1 MHDIEYDKM
10 MCLNYDKINLSNYDE
25 RIKHTE
31 FILKKSPTLKL
42 REIILSE
49 DNIIEFVFNLF
60 NVERD
65 DVSRKHEQVYSR
77 MLCSYLFYRQQG
89 LTLSKISSK
98 FTKRYGL
105 KHDTVL
111 HYLKSV
117 SKERIIYN
125 PKLSKMMN
133 ALNRRLN
140 INDSFQYT
148 VSKYKYK

>member
-10 MCLNYDKINLSNYDE
+10 MCLNYDKIDLSNYDE

-31 FILKKSPTLKL
+31 LILKKAPSLKL
-42 REIILSE
+42 KEIVLSE
-49 DNIIEFVFNLF
+49 DDIIKFVFKLF
-60 NVERD
+60 NVKRD
-65 DVSRKHEQVYSR
+65 DASRKQEQVYSR
-77 MLCSYLFYRQQG
+77 MLCAYLFYRQQG

-117 SKERIIYN
+117 SKERIMYN

-133 ALNRRLN
+133 TLNKRLN
-140 INDSFQYT
+140 ITDSFQYT
-148 VSKYKYK
+148 VGKYKYK